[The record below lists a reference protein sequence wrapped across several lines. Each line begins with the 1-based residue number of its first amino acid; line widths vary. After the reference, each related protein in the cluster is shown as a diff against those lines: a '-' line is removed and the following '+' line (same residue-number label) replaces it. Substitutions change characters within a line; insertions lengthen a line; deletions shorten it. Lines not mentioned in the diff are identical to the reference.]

1 MPRPYNKKTVNDAI
15 AMLDVYASNACSVE
29 AAAEAVGVRP
39 SSTAYRVVDTMIG
52 KLADMF
58 PDDRLAYVA
67 SEAAGLLREGWRLGD
82 PIDAHPNTQVTATL
96 KNVDAILREQYPA
109 DVVAGKAFEPSPAF
123 ASTMYGVTRTSAP
136 SSWAIGQCASDEPK
150 DTTVQSAPE
159 VFADALDA
167 VEEPTNEEIGTPDL
181 EQSFDN
187 SDFDPYASSPIAD
200 GYEGEP
206 NE

>member
-1 MPRPYNKKTVNDAI
+1 MPRPYNKKTVTDAI

-39 SSTAYRVVDTMIG
+39 SSTAYRVVDTMID

-82 PIDAHPNTQVTATL
+82 PIESHPNTRPGFTTT
-96 KNVDAILREQYPA
+96 RESLLDSGYFEESELPPI
-109 DVVAGKAFEPSPAF
+109 VASNEPVP
-123 ASTMYGVTRTSAP
+123 SA
-136 SSWAIGQCASDEPK
+136 WAVGQCASDEPK
-150 DTTVQSAPE
+150 DSTVQSAPE
-159 VFADALDA
+159 ALADALDA